1 MKKTLFLASLLYL
14 SPCGLAAVGD
24 TVDFQ
29 NASSGGYIAEGV
41 GGYFY
46 YGYYYFDLK
55 SSTRFYDSTKGWAV
69 SGDRYGDSSMCWAHT
84 ASNMI
89 QYWQSYY
96 GVFYKGS
103 KELPYGSGDY
113 TRTIVSQ
120 MSSAN
125 DYTIADPMRLLV
137 AKECINSGFSN
148 SANKVSTGTDWF
160 FTWTDPSA
168 KGGYYSE
175 YFGAY
180 SYPNQPETAIV
191 TEVSSQANLTPA
203 LLSAL
208 GITKQGDGSYKQTE
222 AGLIAH
228 LNVGAGD
235 GDSFSAHTLTCYG
248 VTLDSDGNIK
258 SVVYADSD
266 NNRLYGYEGTNDS
279 STIDGGKKPTLEE
292 AFVKVENGK
301 VMLYTDMACTQA
313 LTYSSENH
321 YYIGGITQIN
331 TPEVLKKMLAEYSD
345 TENEAQVWN
354 GGCSTWSTQTADTNE
369 LPTESTGWDVY
380 VNGDDIAAEHQDY
393 YHTYAIDG
401 RDVEF
406 GSHAAEGNRTVT
418 VNGTVS
424 ANNITISAAGYEFV
438 AGTDA
443 KITGS
448 GTLRLTDGA
457 SLSTELDLGERA
469 AIIGNGATLT
479 GKGLTQMSFSNLTLE
494 GNASLGTTT
503 DAIITVTG
511 NFQTAASGSA
521 SYALMRSLV
530 PEANIN
536 ADLDLASADSITIE
550 SIVNMNQHDL
560 YLSSATPLTINMS
573 ANGDIIPIFT
583 NIGDLYLDGVS
594 VALGTDMTELVN
606 FSNFDNFANYS
617 LIYSDH
623 ALNLV
628 VPEPSTVSLSLIAFA
643 GLALRRRR

>member
-1 MKKTLFLASLLYL
+1 MKKTLFLASLLCL
-14 SPCGLAAVGD
+14 SPCSFAAVGD

-29 NASSGGYIAEGV
+29 NMASGGFIAEGV
-41 GGYFY
+41 GGYFS
-46 YGYYYFDLK
+46 YGYYTSDIK
-55 SSTRFYDSTKGWAV
+55 NSTRFYDSTKGWA
-69 SGDRYGDSSMCWAHT
+69 SSDGRDGDSLMCWAHT

-96 GVFYKGS
+96 GVFYKGT

-120 MSSAN
+120 FSGVQP
-125 DYTIADPMRLLV
+125 YTIADPMRLLV
-137 AKECINSGFSN
+137 AKECINSGFTN
-148 SANKVSTGTDWF
+148 SGNRVSSATDWF
-160 FTWTDPSA
+160 FTWTDPTA

-191 TEVSSQANLTPA
+191 TEVNSQANLTPA

-228 LNVGAGD
+228 LNVGAGE
-235 GDSFSAHTLTCYG
+235 GNSFSAHTLTCYG
-248 VTLDSDGNIK
+248 VTLDSNGNVK
-258 SVVYADSD
+258 SVIYADSD
-266 NNRLYGYEGTNDS
+266 NNKLYGFEGTNDS
-279 STIDGGKKPTLEE
+279 STLDGGKKPTLEE

-301 VMLYTDMACTQA
+301 VMLYTDMNCTQA

-321 YYIGGITQIN
+321 YYIGGITQIK

-345 TENEAQVWN
+345 TQNEAQVWN
-354 GGCSTWSTQTADTNE
+354 GGSTSWSTQTANTNE

-418 VNGTVS
+418 INGTVA
-424 ANNITISAAGYEFV
+424 ANNITVSAAGYEFV
-438 AGTDA
+438 AGTNA
-443 KITGS
+443 KINGTGM
-448 GTLRLTDGA
+448 LRLTDGA

-479 GKGLTQMSFSNLTLE
+479 GKGLTQMRFSNLTLE
-494 GNASLGTTT
+494 GNATLGTTT
-503 DAIITVTG
+503 DAVITVTG
-511 NFQTAASGSA
+511 NFQTVASGSA
-521 SYALMRSLV
+521 SYALMRSIV
-530 PEANIN
+530 PEASIN
-536 ADLDLASADSITIE
+536 ADLDLTNADSISIE
-550 SIVNMNQHDL
+550 NIVNMNQHDL
-560 YLSSATPLTINMS
+560 YLSSTTPLSINMLTT
-573 ANGDIIPIFT
+573 GDIIPIFT

-594 VALGTDMTELVN
+594 VALGTDMSELVN
-606 FSNFDNFANYS
+606 FTNFDSFANYS

-623 ALNLV
+623 ALSLI
-628 VPEPSTVSLSLIAFA
+628 VPEPSTISLSL
-643 GLALRRRR
+643 LALASLVIRRRR